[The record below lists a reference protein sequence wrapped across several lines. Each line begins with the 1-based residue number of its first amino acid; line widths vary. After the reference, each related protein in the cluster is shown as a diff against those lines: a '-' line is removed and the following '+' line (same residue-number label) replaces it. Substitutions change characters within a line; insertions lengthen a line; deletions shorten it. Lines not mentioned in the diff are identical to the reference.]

1 MMMMMILPLVD
12 GPCFDKLK
20 PTRFQGFGIF
30 ETVYDGDRHADVV
43 LWLLCDVRCTALY
56 GDIWQ
61 YCSLGCE
68 ADCGIC
74 IDGRLTTSDTK
85 F

>member
-1 MMMMMILPLVD
+1 MMMMILPLVD

-43 LWLLCDVRCTALY
+43 L
-56 GDIWQ
+56 
-61 YCSLGCE
+61 
-68 ADCGIC
+68 
-74 IDGRLTTSDTK
+74 
-85 F
+85 